1 MNLPRERCLGDR
13 ARRGLAP
20 KPRVVAA
27 RPDALRDE
35 VEYRDLG
42 PTISTVRTIGRLV
55 RRLGDLG
62 CELEIKSVA
71 A

>member
-1 MNLPRERCLGDR
+1 MLQ
-13 ARRGLAP
+13 
-20 KPRVVAA
+20 AA
-27 RPDALRDE
+27 YFMLRDG

-42 PTISTVRTIGRLV
+42 SDHFDRRDKAKAIGRLV

-62 CELEIKSVA
+62 CEVEIRAVA